1 MSIVRGVYEGLTAIT
16 YSLILD
22 VIMKVLLLMGFTDIV
37 YDLLQLITV
46 ILWIGIGMFGWNNVC
61 IIIHRGGCRLSTMY
75 RYIMFIAPTTL
86 AISYIF
92 YLYHDFDAAA
102 LLFLISISILLGLSV
117 AGYVGAL
124 MLSNQFRNN
133 LGRVGSVI
141 SIIAVIMWLALVP
154 SVMEA
159 GTAINAIG
167 NASMVISILQLRKR
181 YVPTRRVSHR

>member
-1 MSIVRGVYEGLTAIT
+1 
-16 YSLILD
+16 
-22 VIMKVLLLMGFTDIV
+22 
-37 YDLLQLITV
+37 
-46 ILWIGIGMFGWNNVC
+46 
-61 IIIHRGGCRLSTMY
+61 MY

-154 SVMEA
+154 SVMEV

-167 NASMVISILQLRKR
+167 NASMVISILQLRRR

>member
-1 MSIVRGVYEGLTAIT
+1 
-16 YSLILD
+16 
-22 VIMKVLLLMGFTDIV
+22 
-37 YDLLQLITV
+37 
-46 ILWIGIGMFGWNNVC
+46 
-61 IIIHRGGCRLSTMY
+61 
-75 RYIMFIAPTTL
+75 
-86 AISYIF
+86 
-92 YLYHDFDAAA
+92 
-102 LLFLISISILLGLSV
+102 
-117 AGYVGAL
+117 

-154 SVMEA
+154 SVMET

>member
-37 YDLLQLITV
+37 YDLLQLITA

-92 YLYHDFDAAA
+92 YLYHDFDA
-102 LLFLISISILLGLSV
+102 
-117 AGYVGAL
+117 
-124 MLSNQFRNN
+124 
-133 LGRVGSVI
+133 
-141 SIIAVIMWLALVP
+141 
-154 SVMEA
+154 
-159 GTAINAIG
+159 
-167 NASMVISILQLRKR
+167 
-181 YVPTRRVSHR
+181 

>member
-1 MSIVRGVYEGLTAIT
+1 
-16 YSLILD
+16 
-22 VIMKVLLLMGFTDIV
+22 
-37 YDLLQLITV
+37 
-46 ILWIGIGMFGWNNVC
+46 
-61 IIIHRGGCRLSTMY
+61 
-75 RYIMFIAPTTL
+75 
-86 AISYIF
+86 
-92 YLYHDFDAAA
+92 
-102 LLFLISISILLGLSV
+102 V